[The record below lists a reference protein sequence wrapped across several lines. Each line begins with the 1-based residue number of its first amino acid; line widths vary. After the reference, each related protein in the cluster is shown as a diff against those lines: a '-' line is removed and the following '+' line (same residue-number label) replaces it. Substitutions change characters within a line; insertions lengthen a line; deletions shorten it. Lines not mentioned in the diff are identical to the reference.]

1 MDSRL
6 KVQMAPPLSLLT
18 LAALT
23 GDEHTVWMEDEN
35 VERLNLTD
43 RPDLVGITVKVD
55 TAHRAF
61 EIARM
66 YRDQGVAV
74 VLGGIHVSA
83 FPQGCR
89 DHADAIVIGEAELV
103 WPQLLDDLQRGE
115 LQPVYE
121 QRQAVAV
128 EHIPQPDWSVIV
140 GKDYLFSNAITL
152 SRGCPWRCDFCY
164 SSSPNL
170 PRGHRVKTV
179 DQILRDIRSLGTRHV
194 MFVDDNFI
202 GSPERCRDIL
212 DAIKP
217 LGLTWHTAVSTDIGR
232 RPDLLDA
239 MVEAGCRS
247 VFIGFE
253 SIHAENL
260 AQCRKSQNLVEGYDE
275 TIRQVHDRGV
285 MINASLA
292 FGFDAD
298 TPATFDDTLQW
309 LIERRIE
316 TMTAHILTP
325 YPGTA
330 FHDRLLREGRILDHD
345 LRHYNTSRAVFQ
357 PAGMTV
363 EQLERGY
370 RDMYRRFYSWPN
382 ILRRCPG
389 GSGQWRSFLLFNGI
403 YRKAGPLVAQLS
415 RCKALHRLGR
425 WAARTS
431 YRSLDQGVGG
441 M

>member
-121 QRQAVAV
+121 QKQAVAV

-152 SRGCPWRCDFCY
+152 VVDARG
-164 SSSPNL
+164 
-170 PRGHRVKTV
+170 
-179 DQILRDIRSLGTRHV
+179 
-194 MFVDDNFI
+194 
-202 GSPERCRDIL
+202 
-212 DAIKP
+212 DAI
-217 LGLTWHTAVSTDIGR
+217 
-232 RPDLLDA
+232 
-239 MVEAGCRS
+239 S
-247 VFIGFE
+247 VIPP
-253 SIHAENL
+253 ART
-260 AQCRKSQNLVEGYDE
+260 CP
-275 TIRQVHDRGV
+275 
-285 MINASLA
+285 
-292 FGFDAD
+292 AD
-298 TPATFDDTLQW
+298 TGSRRSTRFCETFGRWERVMSCLSMTTLSVA
-309 LIERRIE
+309 RSG
-316 TMTAHILTP
+316 A
-325 YPGTA
+325 GT
-330 FHDRLLREGRILDHD
+330 FWMR
-345 LRHYNTSRAVFQ
+345 
-357 PAGMTV
+357 
-363 EQLERGY
+363 
-370 RDMYRRFYSWPN
+370 
-382 ILRRCPG
+382 
-389 GSGQWRSFLLFNGI
+389 
-403 YRKAGPLVAQLS
+403 LS
-415 RCKALHRLGR
+415 RWG
-425 WAARTS
+425 
-431 YRSLDQGVGG
+431 
-441 M
+441 